1 MAGAFTEH
9 FPEITGGGSNPPV
22 TPPAEEETKIYA
34 FPDDA
39 SAENLITFDDGA
51 TLQIT
56 GNASK
61 TLSGASNIT
70 VNGVEYKSIKLS
82 NGAENTFTCPEDK
95 TAVGVTFYSY
105 VNKDAENRPPYW
117 AAVDEQTF
125 TEETATILKSYKD
138 TKNPDIVTFPVN
150 MKSAFTFKNAGEQ
163 LCFVMAVDYAS
174 TTGIQT
180 VENNRKVRTDAWYN
194 LNGQRVG
201 KNTRGIIIS
210 QGRKFVNR

>member
-1 MAGAFTEH
+1 M
-9 FPEITGGGSNPPV
+9 
-22 TPPAEEETKIYA
+22 
-34 FPDDA
+34 
-39 SAENLITFDDGA
+39 
-51 TLQIT
+51 
-56 GNASK
+56 
-61 TLSGASNIT
+61 
-70 VNGVEYKSIKLS
+70 
-82 NGAENTFTCPEDK
+82 
-95 TAVGVTFYSY
+95 TFYSY

-138 TKNPDIVTFPVN
+138 TKNPDIVSFPVN
-150 MKSAFTFKNAGEQ
+150 MKSAFKFKNAGEQ